1 MSRYVKQCKTILGPP
16 SIDPYQYTWV
26 CLLIERIIH
35 RTSENTY
42 IILCMYVCCDL
53 STCHTGST
61 MSSADMCTFMHSVN
75 FGGSGSQDSGG
86 FTACP
91 KRAIGA
97 LGERGGKP
105 GSFNRL
111 VGPGGPWIQK
121 EGQEA
126 YTKHSTS
133 IHSALLVLKEFT
145 ELLSIEH
152 W

>member
-1 MSRYVKQCKTILGPP
+1 
-16 SIDPYQYTWV
+16 
-26 CLLIERIIH
+26 
-35 RTSENTY
+35 
-42 IILCMYVCCDL
+42 
-53 STCHTGST
+53 
-61 MSSADMCTFMHSVN
+61 MSSADMYTFMHSVN

-126 YTKHSTS
+126 YPKHSTS

-145 ELLSIEH
+145 ELLSIEQYVCMYVCMYACMH
-152 W
+152 VCMYAWMGGWMDGWMYGCMYVFM